1 MNWKLFFLFPCFACG
16 LIAQDLQTRIV
27 ARPAVD
33 ITKNLYVT
41 TWIIGNARLNTTNN
55 INIFPGV
62 GYRTKNWWF
71 EGLVQRQWS
80 RAGNQW
86 MLDFRFQTKIG
97 EQSTLYIELSP
108 FITRKGFYEFVIYER
123 RMWKRLNVGVE
134 TENIHRPGL
143 DTIGGGPRVS
153 YPIATFGKVKLTTA
167 LAYRMHRRERDLVRL
182 YVVFSRK

>member
-1 MNWKLFFLFPCFACG
+1 MNSKLLLIICSACG
-16 LIAQDLQTRIV
+16 LLAQDLQTRIV

-33 ITKNLYVT
+33 ISKDWYLT
-41 TWIIGNARLNTTNN
+41 TWVIGNARLQTTNN
-55 INIFPGV
+55 VNIFPGV
-62 GYRTKNWWF
+62 GYRKERWWI
-71 EGLVQRQWS
+71 EALVQRQWS

-86 MLDFRFQTKIG
+86 MLDFRFQTRIG
-97 EQSTLYIELSP
+97 ERSTLYIEPSP
-108 FITRKGFYEFVIYER
+108 LLTRKGFYEFVIYER

-143 DTIGGGPRVS
+143 DTIGVGPRVS

-182 YVVFSRK
+182 DVVFSRK